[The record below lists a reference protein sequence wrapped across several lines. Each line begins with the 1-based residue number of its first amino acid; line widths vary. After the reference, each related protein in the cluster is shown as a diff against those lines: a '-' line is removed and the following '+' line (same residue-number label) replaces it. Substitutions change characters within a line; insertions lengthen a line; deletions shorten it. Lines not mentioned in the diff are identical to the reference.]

1 MPDPRAVQNLQM
13 PHPGTD
19 KAGKCPAVARGRAGR
34 RWNWLMHDSWE
45 KHEVNCPVRQG
56 TFYNQRFEVNTYPFY
71 LHHLVLAFRNCF
83 IRKPPVHTISNGCAS
98 CAPRP
103 SQKPRSDFSDMQISK
118 TRELKITCMYNRRR
132 YIQIRRSTSSTNST
146 IKFQIISTHCCLWNF
161 DCFY

>member
-1 MPDPRAVQNLQM
+1 MIASCSHPRAFSTSEEKNELTQEMFKFFPLV
-13 PHPGTD
+13 TSIY
-19 KAGKCPAVARGRAGR
+19 
-34 RWNWLMHDSWE
+34 SWE
-45 KHEVNCPVRQG
+45 KHEVNCPVRLG
-56 TFYNQRFEVNTYPFY
+56 TFYNQRFEVITYPFY

-118 TRELKITCMYNRRR
+118 TRELKITCMYNRRQ

-146 IKFQIISTHCCLWNF
+146 IKFQIILTHCCLWNF
-161 DCFY
+161 DCFH

>member
-1 MPDPRAVQNLQM
+1 MNYDSIVFASPELSWPVKEKMSLHR
-13 PHPGTD
+13 
-19 KAGKCPAVARGRAGR
+19 KCLSLFP
-34 RWNWLMHDSWE
+34 LLTSIYSWE
-45 KHEVNCPVRQG
+45 KHEVNCPVRLG
-56 TFYNQRFEVNTYPFY
+56 TFYNQRFEVITYPFY
-71 LHHLVLAFRNCF
+71 LHHLVPAFRNCF

-118 TRELKITCMYNRRR
+118 TRELKITCMYNRRQ

-146 IKFQIISTHCCLWNF
+146 IKFQIILTHCCLWNF